1 MSSLTSMACA
11 GCWTLPNPSP
21 AGSAPVRPP
30 GGAPRRAHTQP
41 RLGPRFGCGG
51 GEWVARGERAPA
63 ATVHDGAGLLR
74 SRCEPGERQP
84 DPQFA
89 AADVESGERP
99 ATDSAAD
106 ERLDGEGPEVAGVAA
121 LIRSTWQRRNSFGS
135 PRAFRNA
142 SQASYQSGRRDLNP
156 RPLDPQNGGVGVF
169 PGQ

>member
-1 MSSLTSMACA
+1 M
-11 GCWTLPNPSP
+11 
-21 AGSAPVRPP
+21 
-30 GGAPRRAHTQP
+30 
-41 RLGPRFGCGG
+41 
-51 GEWVARGERAPA
+51 RGEHAPA

-156 RPLDPQNGGVGVF
+156 RPLNPQNGGVGVF
-169 PGQ
+169 PGQEGFRGRLESSATWSLFTLVHGVWSQIGPKIMIGVRRKADTRGPAEPAA